1 MFKFNQKPFLYERI
15 YFCLRIIYQQ
25 ILFANQKHLNLKN
38 IKTPMDKNIVS
49 FNDAT
54 IKQSGKTILTNVS
67 IDVAEGSFVFLIG
80 RTGSGKSSLI
90 KTIYGDL
97 ELSEGLGS
105 VGKFDLTRLKSK
117 QIPALRRTFGV
128 VFQDFKLLPDR
139 NIEDNLKFVL
149 KATGWKNNTQ
159 IHERIDQVLKMV
171 GIEVNK
177 KKFPFELSGG
187 EQQRIAIARA
197 LLNDPKLII
206 ADEPTWNLDPQTS
219 QDIMQLFKS
228 LHEKGMTLLM
238 ATHDYQMIVK
248 FPGKI
253 FKCEEG
259 KVFEVVA
266 KT

>member
-1 MFKFNQKPFLYERI
+1 MPN
-15 YFCLRIIYQQ
+15 
-25 ILFANQKHLNLKN
+25 
-38 IKTPMDKNIVS
+38 NIVS
-49 FNDAT
+49 FSDAK
-54 IKQSGKTILTNVS
+54 INQRGKTILNNVS
-67 IDVAEGSFVFLIG
+67 IDVSEGSFVFLIG

-97 ELSEGLGS
+97 EL
-105 VGKFDLTRLKSK
+105 VGGVGNVAGYDLTRLKSK
-117 QIPALRRTFGV
+117 QIPNLRRELGV

-139 NIEDNLKFVL
+139 TIDDNLKFVL
-149 KATGWKNNTQ
+149 KSTGWKNKKE
-159 IHERIDQVLKMV
+159 IADRINKVLKMV
-171 GIEVNK
+171 GITLNK
-177 KKFPFELSGG
+177 NKYPFELSGG

-206 ADEPTWNLDPQTS
+206 ADEPTGNLDPQTS
-219 QDIMQLFKS
+219 QEIMQLFKT

-253 FKCEEG
+253 FKCEDG
-259 KVFEVVA
+259 KVFEVIA

>member
-1 MFKFNQKPFLYERI
+1 MAR
-15 YFCLRIIYQQ
+15 
-25 ILFANQKHLNLKN
+25 
-38 IKTPMDKNIVS
+38 NIVS
-49 FNDAT
+49 FSDAT
-54 IKQSGKTILTNVS
+54 IKQSGKTILREVS
-67 IDVAEGSFVFLIG
+67 FDVPEGSFIFLIG

-97 ELSEGLGS
+97 ALSEGLGS
-105 VGKFDLTRLKSK
+105 VGQFDLTRLKSK
-117 QIPALRRTFGV
+117 QIPALRRSLGV

-139 NIEDNLKFVL
+139 NIEANLKFVL
-149 KATGWKNNTQ
+149 KATGWKNKKK
-159 IHERIDQVLKMV
+159 ISERIDQVLEMV
-171 GIEVNK
+171 GIQVNK

-187 EQQRIAIARA
+187 EQQRVAIARA

-206 ADEPTWNLDPQTS
+206 ADEPTGNLDPQTS
-219 QDIMQLFKS
+219 QEIMHLFKS
-228 LHEKGMTLLM
+228 LHQKGMTLLM

-248 FPGKI
+248 FPGEI

>member
-1 MFKFNQKPFLYERI
+1 LEEFFVTMS
-15 YFCLRIIYQQ
+15 
-25 ILFANQKHLNLKN
+25 
-38 IKTPMDKNIVS
+38 DNIVS
-49 FNDAT
+49 FSGAT
-54 IKQSGKTILTNVS
+54 ICQGGNTILRDVS
-67 IDVAEGSFVFLIG
+67 ISVPQGSFIFLIG

-97 ELSEGLGS
+97 GLAGG
-105 VGKFDLTRLKSK
+105 VGNVVGYDLTQLKSK
-117 QIPALRRTFGV
+117 QIPELRRSLGV

-139 NIEDNLKFVL
+139 SIEDNLKFVL
-149 KATGWKNNTQ
+149 KATGWRNKN
-159 IHERIDQVLKMV
+159 EIDQKIDEVLDLV
-171 GIEVNK
+171 GIALNK

-206 ADEPTWNLDPQTS
+206 ADEPTGNLDPQTS
-219 QDIMQLFKS
+219 QEIMQLFKS
-228 LHEKGMTLLM
+228 LHQKGMTLLM

-253 FKCEEG
+253 FKCEDG